1 MFESSRRICSSAVCW
16 PTYLKYYCPVIF
28 QFNFTFSISIS
39 VLISVF
45 GELNAANVRRLELWW
60 LTHCNCNSVIVEY
73 KWFDYCRKAGL
84 MASWQRITS
93 CVFHFL
99 TSSREKNL
107 VNQAAEFCVKNAL
120 KLTSDHLRLE
130 KIFRG
135 LYPRTPEGRGEERE
149 KRGG

>member
-1 MFESSRRICSSAVCW
+1 
-16 PTYLKYYCPVIF
+16 
-28 QFNFTFSISIS
+28 
-39 VLISVF
+39 
-45 GELNAANVRRLELWW
+45 
-60 LTHCNCNSVIVEY
+60 
-73 KWFDYCRKAGL
+73 

-107 VNQAAEFCVKNAL
+107 VNQAAVFCVKNAL

-135 LYPRTPEGRGEERE
+135 LYPGPPRGGEREGERKKGRGGATAPPKMFVCPRPCLRNRTNENRLNGLIAHMHFNSAVAVDVQDVIDRFASMK
-149 KRGG
+149 KRRIILI